1 MATDLTSGS
10 VSRHLRVQATP
21 MAIGLVAII
30 SFDVV
35 DLFFVSRLGDAPLA
49 AISFTFPVIWF
60 LGSVAIGYEAGAASC
75 ISRAAG
81 DANRGRAARLTTDAA
96 LLAGLATLVL
106 CAIGLMTIDPVFSA
120 LGATEELMP
129 LITDYMSIWYWTEPA
144 SAVMWTCL
152 ASMRARGN
160 TALEGKVIT
169 AAAILN
175 AILDPIFIFGWFG
188 FPRLEIAG
196 AALASLTATLTMLTF
211 TLIYLST
218 RLRVFAN
225 PIVPLARIA
234 ESWRN
239 LLRIGLPAMLT
250 NVIIPIANGI
260 VMAIVATHG
269 VNAVAGFGIAMRI
282 EPVALIPFYALSAV
296 SSPFF
301 GQNVAAGKH
310 DRLIEARRVIGPVLS
325 PLRSPARSGAVPGRP
340 AAVSAVYTVDR
351 DPRGGGRL
359 HLVGFAEL
367 RRVRSGDVRQCR
379 IQRNRAPAAGCRDFV
394 YAGDFRLPAA
404 GLCRTLVLRPAGP
417 VRCKRT
423 RQPRH
428 RRVRLSL
435 ARQPDLRIA
444 ALSRERSR
452 RIHRSLRF
460 DPRGCRS

>member
-1 MATDLTSGS
+1 MTDLTSGS

-75 ISRAAG
+75 VSRAAG
-81 DANRGRAARLTTDAA
+81 EDNRGRAARLTTDAA

-120 LGATEELMP
+120 LGATEELIP

-196 AALASLTATLTMLTF
+196 AALASLTATLTMLAF

-250 NVIIPIANGI
+250 NAIIPIANGI

-310 DRLIEARRVIGPVLS
+310 DRLVEARRVIARFCLRFGLLLAAALCLVAQPLS
-325 PLRSPARSGAVPGRP
+325 ALFTQSIAIREVAVDYIWLVSLSYGAYGLVMSVNAAFNGIGRP
-340 AAVSAVYTVDR
+340 LPGVLISSM
-351 DPRGGGRL
+351 
-359 HLVGFAEL
+359 
-367 RRVRSGDVRQCR
+367 RVLIV
-379 IQRNRAPAAGCRDFV
+379 F
-394 YAGDFRLPAA
+394 LPLAFLGHWLF
-404 GLCRTLVLRPAGP
+404 GLPGLFGA
-417 VRCKRT
+417 
-423 RQPRH
+423 
-428 RRVRLSL
+428 S
-435 ARQPDLRIA
+435 
-444 ALSRERSR
+444 ALSNLGIGALAYHWLGSQ
-452 RIHRSLRF
+452 ICASLR
-460 DPRGCRS
+460 

>member
-1 MATDLTSGS
+1 MTDLTSGS

-75 ISRAAG
+75 VSRAAG
-81 DANRGRAARLTTDAA
+81 EDNRGRAARLTTDAA

-120 LGATEELMP
+120 LGATEELIP

-196 AALASLTATLTMLTF
+196 AALASLTATLTMLAF

-250 NVIIPIANGI
+250 NAIIPIANGI

-310 DRLIEARRVIGPVLS
+310 DRLVEARRIIARFCLRFGLLLAAALCLVAQPLS
-325 PLRSPARSGAVPGRP
+325 ALFTQSIAIREVAVDYIWLVSLSYGAYGLVMSVNAAFNGIGRP
-340 AAVSAVYTVDR
+340 LPGVLISSM
-351 DPRGGGRL
+351 
-359 HLVGFAEL
+359 
-367 RRVRSGDVRQCR
+367 RVLIV
-379 IQRNRAPAAGCRDFV
+379 F
-394 YAGDFRLPAA
+394 LPLAFLGHWLF
-404 GLCRTLVLRPAGP
+404 GLPGLFGA
-417 VRCKRT
+417 
-423 RQPRH
+423 
-428 RRVRLSL
+428 S
-435 ARQPDLRIA
+435 
-444 ALSRERSR
+444 ALSNLGIGALAYHWLGSQ
-452 RIHRSLRF
+452 ICASLR
-460 DPRGCRS
+460 

>member
-1 MATDLTSGS
+1 MTTDLTTGS

-21 MAIGLVAII
+21 MALGLLAIM

-60 LGSVAIGYEAGAASC
+60 LGSIAIGYEAGAASC
-75 ISRAAG
+75 VSRAAG
-81 DANRGRAARLTTDAA
+81 EGNAHRSARLTTDSA

-120 LGATEELMP
+120 LGATDDLMP

-169 AAAILN
+169 ASAILN

-196 AALASLTATLTMLTF
+196 AALASLTATLIMLVF
-211 TLIYLST
+211 TLIHLAR

-225 PIVPLARIA
+225 PFVALDEIFD
-234 ESWRN
+234 SWRQ
-239 LLRIGLPAMLT
+239 LMRIGVPAMMT
-250 NVIIPIANGI
+250 NAIIPVANGI

-269 VNAVAGFGIAMRI
+269 VSAVAGFGIAMRI
-282 EPVALIPFYALSAV
+282 EPIALIPFYALSAV

-301 GQNVAAGKH
+301 GQNITARKYH
-310 DRLIEARRVIGPVLS
+310 RLVEARRVTSRFCLRFGFLLAAALCLIAEPVSGLFTQSIAIRDVAVEYIWLVSLS
-325 PLRSPARSGAVPGRP
+325 YGAYGLVMSVNASFNGIGRP
-340 AAVSAVYTVDR
+340 LPGVMIS
-351 DPRGGGRL
+351 L
-359 HLVGFAEL
+359 M
-367 RRVRSGDVRQCR
+367 RVVVV
-379 IQRNRAPAAGCRDFV
+379 F
-394 YAGDFRLPAA
+394 LPLAFLGHWLF
-404 GLCRTLVLRPAGP
+404 GLPGLFGA
-417 VRCKRT
+417 
-423 RQPRH
+423 
-428 RRVRLSL
+428 S
-435 ARQPDLRIA
+435 
-444 ALSRERSR
+444 ALSNLGIGALAYYWLGRQICKLQR
-452 RIHRSLRF
+452 
-460 DPRGCRS
+460 

>member
-1 MATDLTSGS
+1 MVTDLTSGS

-21 MAIGLVAII
+21 MALGLVAII

-75 ISRAAG
+75 VSRAAG
-81 DANRGRAARLTTDAA
+81 EGNVRRAARLTTDAA

-106 CAIGLMTIDPVFSA
+106 CAIGLTTIDPVFSA
-120 LGATEELMP
+120 LGATDDLMP

-188 FPRLEIAG
+188 FPRLEMAG
-196 AALASLTATLTMLTF
+196 AALASLTATLTMLGF
-211 TLIYLST
+211 TLIYLAT

-225 PIVPLARIA
+225 PFAALDEVVD
-234 ESWRN
+234 SWRE
-239 LLRIGLPAMLT
+239 LMRIGFPAMMT
-250 NVIIPIANGI
+250 NAIIPVANGI

-269 VNAVAGFGIAMRI
+269 VTAVAGFGIAMRI

-301 GQNVAAGKH
+301 GQNIAAKKY
-310 DRLIEARRVIGPVLS
+310 DRLVEARRVISRFCLRFGLLLAVALCLVAEPLS
-325 PLRSPARSGAVPGRP
+325 GLFTHSMAIREVTVDYIWLVSLSYGAYGLVMSVNAAFNGIGRP
-340 AAVSAVYTVDR
+340 LPGVLISSM
-351 DPRGGGRL
+351 
-359 HLVGFAEL
+359 
-367 RRVRSGDVRQCR
+367 RVV
-379 IQRNRAPAAGCRDFV
+379 IVF
-394 YAGDFRLPAA
+394 LPLAFLGHWLF
-404 GLCRTLVLRPAGP
+404 GLPGLFGA
-417 VRCKRT
+417 
-423 RQPRH
+423 
-428 RRVRLSL
+428 S
-435 ARQPDLRIA
+435 
-444 ALSRERSR
+444 ALSNLGIGALAYRWLGSQLCKSQR
-452 RIHRSLRF
+452 
-460 DPRGCRS
+460 

>member
-1 MATDLTSGS
+1 MTTDLTTGS

-21 MAIGLVAII
+21 MALGLLAIM

-60 LGSVAIGYEAGAASC
+60 LGSIAIGYEAGAASC
-75 ISRAAG
+75 VSRAAG
-81 DANRGRAARLTTDAA
+81 EGNEHRSARLTTDSA

-120 LGATEELMP
+120 LGATDDLMP

-169 AAAILN
+169 ASAILN

-196 AALASLTATLTMLTF
+196 AALASLTATLIMLVF
-211 TLIYLST
+211 TLIHLAR

-225 PIVPLARIA
+225 PFVALDEIFD
-234 ESWRN
+234 SWRQ
-239 LLRIGLPAMLT
+239 LMRIGVPAMMT
-250 NVIIPIANGI
+250 NAIIPVANGI

-269 VNAVAGFGIAMRI
+269 VSAVAGFGIAMRI
-282 EPVALIPFYALSAV
+282 EPIALIPFYALSAV

-301 GQNVAAGKH
+301 GQNITAGKYH
-310 DRLIEARRVIGPVLS
+310 RLVEARRVTSRFCLRFGFLLAAALCLIAKPVSGLFTQSIAIRDVAVEYIWLVSLS
-325 PLRSPARSGAVPGRP
+325 YGAYGLVMSVNASFNGIGRP
-340 AAVSAVYTVDR
+340 LPGVMISSM
-351 DPRGGGRL
+351 
-359 HLVGFAEL
+359 
-367 RRVRSGDVRQCR
+367 RVVVV
-379 IQRNRAPAAGCRDFV
+379 F
-394 YAGDFRLPAA
+394 LPLAFLGHWLF
-404 GLCRTLVLRPAGP
+404 GLPGLFGA
-417 VRCKRT
+417 
-423 RQPRH
+423 
-428 RRVRLSL
+428 S
-435 ARQPDLRIA
+435 
-444 ALSRERSR
+444 ALSNLGIGALAYYWLGRQICKLQR
-452 RIHRSLRF
+452 
-460 DPRGCRS
+460 

>member
-1 MATDLTSGS
+1 MVTDLTSGS

-21 MAIGLVAII
+21 MALGLVAII

-75 ISRAAG
+75 VSRVAG
-81 DANRGRAARLTTDAA
+81 EGNVRRAARLTTDAA

-120 LGATEELMP
+120 LGATDDLMP

-188 FPRLEIAG
+188 FPRLEMAG
-196 AALASLTATLTMLTF
+196 AALASLTATLTMLGF
-211 TLIYLST
+211 TLIYLAT

-225 PIVPLARIA
+225 PFAALDEVVD
-234 ESWRN
+234 SWRE
-239 LLRIGLPAMLT
+239 LMRIGFPAMMT
-250 NVIIPIANGI
+250 NAIIPVANGI

-269 VNAVAGFGIAMRI
+269 VTAVAGFGIAMRI

-301 GQNVAAGKH
+301 GQNIAAKKY
-310 DRLIEARRVIGPVLS
+310 DRLIEARRVISRFCLRFGLLLAVALCLVAEPLS
-325 PLRSPARSGAVPGRP
+325 GLFTHSMAIREVTVDYIWLVSLSYGAYGLVMSVNAAFNGIGRP
-340 AAVSAVYTVDR
+340 LPGVLISSM
-351 DPRGGGRL
+351 
-359 HLVGFAEL
+359 
-367 RRVRSGDVRQCR
+367 RVV
-379 IQRNRAPAAGCRDFV
+379 IVF
-394 YAGDFRLPAA
+394 LPLAFLGHWLF
-404 GLCRTLVLRPAGP
+404 GLPGLFGA
-417 VRCKRT
+417 
-423 RQPRH
+423 
-428 RRVRLSL
+428 S
-435 ARQPDLRIA
+435 
-444 ALSRERSR
+444 ALSNLGIGALAYRWLGSQLCKSQR
-452 RIHRSLRF
+452 
-460 DPRGCRS
+460 

>member
-1 MATDLTSGS
+1 MVTDLTSGS

-21 MAIGLVAII
+21 MALGLLAII

-75 ISRAAG
+75 VSRAAG
-81 DANRGRAARLTTDAA
+81 ESNRGRAARLTTDAA

-152 ASMRARGN
+152 AAMRARGN

-175 AILDPIFIFGWFG
+175 AILDPIFIFGWLG

-196 AALASLTATLTMLTF
+196 AALASLTANLIMLTF
-211 TLIYLST
+211 TLIHLAT

-250 NVIIPIANGI
+250 NAIIPIANGI

-269 VNAVAGFGIAMRI
+269 VTAVAGFGIAMRI

-301 GQNVAAGKH
+301 GQNIAAGKH
-310 DRLIEARRVIGPVLS
+310 DRLVEARRVISRFCLRFGFLLAAALCLVAQPLS
-325 PLRSPARSGAVPGRP
+325 AIFTQSMVIREVAVDYIWLVSLSYGAYGLVMSVNAAFNGIGRP
-340 AAVSAVYTVDR
+340 LPGVLISTMRVLVVFLPLAFLGHWLFGLPGLFGATAVANLSIGALAYYWLGSQLCAA
-351 DPRGGGRL
+351 PR
-359 HLVGFAEL
+359 
-367 RRVRSGDVRQCR
+367 
-379 IQRNRAPAAGCRDFV
+379 
-394 YAGDFRLPAA
+394 
-404 GLCRTLVLRPAGP
+404 
-417 VRCKRT
+417 
-423 RQPRH
+423 
-428 RRVRLSL
+428 
-435 ARQPDLRIA
+435 
-444 ALSRERSR
+444 
-452 RIHRSLRF
+452 
-460 DPRGCRS
+460 

>member
-1 MATDLTSGS
+1 MTTDLTTGS

-21 MAIGLVAII
+21 MALGLLAIM

-60 LGSVAIGYEAGAASC
+60 LGSIAIGYEAGAASC
-75 ISRAAG
+75 VSRAAG
-81 DANRGRAARLTTDAA
+81 EGNEHRSARLTTDSA

-120 LGATEELMP
+120 LGATDDLMP

-169 AAAILN
+169 ASAILN

-196 AALASLTATLTMLTF
+196 AALASLTATLIMLVF
-211 TLIYLST
+211 TLIHLAR

-225 PIVPLARIA
+225 PFVALDEIFD
-234 ESWRN
+234 SWRQ
-239 LLRIGLPAMLT
+239 LMRIGVPAMMT
-250 NVIIPIANGI
+250 NAIIPVANGI

-269 VNAVAGFGIAMRI
+269 VSAVAGFGIAMRI
-282 EPVALIPFYALSAV
+282 EPIALIPFYALSAV

-301 GQNVAAGKH
+301 GQNITARKYH
-310 DRLIEARRVIGPVLS
+310 RLVEARRVTSRFCLRFGFLLAAALCLIAEPVSGLFTQSIAIRDVAVEYIWLVSLS
-325 PLRSPARSGAVPGRP
+325 YGAYGLVMSVNASFNGIGRP
-340 AAVSAVYTVDR
+340 LPGVLISSM
-351 DPRGGGRL
+351 
-359 HLVGFAEL
+359 
-367 RRVRSGDVRQCR
+367 RVVVV
-379 IQRNRAPAAGCRDFV
+379 F
-394 YAGDFRLPAA
+394 LPLAFLGHWLF
-404 GLCRTLVLRPAGP
+404 GLPGLFGA
-417 VRCKRT
+417 
-423 RQPRH
+423 
-428 RRVRLSL
+428 S
-435 ARQPDLRIA
+435 
-444 ALSRERSR
+444 ALSNLGIGALAYYWLGRQICKLQR
-452 RIHRSLRF
+452 
-460 DPRGCRS
+460 

>member
-30 SFDVV
+30 SFDFV
-35 DLFFVSRLGDAPLA
+35 DLLFVSRLGDAPLA

-75 ISRAAG
+75 ISRAEGEG
-81 DANRGRAARLTTDAA
+81 DRGRAARLTTDAA
-96 LLAGLATLVL
+96 LLAGMATLVL
-106 CAIGLMTIDPVFSA
+106 CAIGLMTIDPIFSA
-120 LGATEELMP
+120 LGATEELIP

-196 AALASLTATLTMLTF
+196 AALASLTATLIMLAF

-225 PIVPLARIA
+225 PIVPFARIA

-239 LLRIGLPAMLT
+239 LLRIGVPAMLT
-250 NVIIPIANGI
+250 NAIIPIANGI

-301 GQNVAAGKH
+301 GQNIAAEKF
-310 DRLIEARRVIGPVLS
+310 DRLVEARRVISRFCLRFGLLLAAALCLVAQPLS
-325 PLRSPARSGAVPGRP
+325 KLFTQSSEIRGVAVDYIWLVSLSYGAYGLVMSVNAAFNGIGRP
-340 AAVSAVYTVDR
+340 LPGVLISSMRV
-351 DPRGGGRL
+351 
-359 HLVGFAEL
+359 LVVF
-367 RRVRSGDVRQCR
+367 
-379 IQRNRAPAAGCRDFV
+379 
-394 YAGDFRLPAA
+394 LPLAFLGHWLF
-404 GLCRTLVLRPAGP
+404 GLPGLFGA
-417 VRCKRT
+417 
-423 RQPRH
+423 
-428 RRVRLSL
+428 S
-435 ARQPDLRIA
+435 
-444 ALSRERSR
+444 ALSNLGIGALAYYWLGSQ
-452 RIHRSLRF
+452 IGASLR
-460 DPRGCRS
+460 

>member
-1 MATDLTSGS
+1 MTDLTRGS

-21 MAIGLVAII
+21 MALGLIAII

-75 ISRAAG
+75 VSRAAG
-81 DANRGRAARLTTDAA
+81 EGNRARAARLTTDAG
-96 LLAGLATLVL
+96 LLAGLATLAL
-106 CAIGLMTIDPVFSA
+106 CAIGLMTIDPVFAA
-120 LGATEELMP
+120 LGATDELMP
-129 LITDYMSIWYWTEPA
+129 LITEYMRIWYWMEPA

-152 ASMRARGN
+152 AAMRARGN

-175 AILDPIFIFGWFG
+175 AILDPIFIFGWLG

-196 AALASLTATLTMLTF
+196 AAIASLTANLIMLSF
-211 TLIYLST
+211 TLIHLAT

-225 PIVPLARIA
+225 PIAPVAQIA

-239 LLRIGLPAMLT
+239 LLRIGVPAMLT
-250 NVIIPIANGI
+250 NAIIPIANGI

-301 GQNVAAGKH
+301 GQNISAGKR
-310 DRLIEARRVIGPVLS
+310 DRLIEARRVISRFCIRFGFLLALALCLIAQPLS
-325 PLRSPARSGAVPGRP
+325 GFFTQSVAIREVAINYIWLVSLSYGAYGLVMSVNAAFNGIGRP
-340 AAVSAVYTVDR
+340 LPGVLISSMRVLIVFLPLAFVGHWLFGLPGLFAAT
-351 DPRGGGRL
+351 
-359 HLVGFAEL
+359 
-367 RRVRSGDVRQCR
+367 
-379 IQRNRAPAAGCRDFV
+379 
-394 YAGDFRLPAA
+394 
-404 GLCRTLVLRPAGP
+404 
-417 VRCKRT
+417 
-423 RQPRH
+423 
-428 RRVRLSL
+428 
-435 ARQPDLRIA
+435 
-444 ALSRERSR
+444 ALSNLGIGALAYRWLGSQ
-452 RIHRSLRF
+452 IGAS
-460 DPRGCRS
+460 PP

>member
-75 ISRAAG
+75 VSRAAG
-81 DANRGRAARLTTDAA
+81 EDNRGRAARLTTDAA

-120 LGATEELMP
+120 LGATEELIP

-196 AALASLTATLTMLTF
+196 AALASLTATLIMLTF

-225 PIVPLARIA
+225 PIAPLAQIA

-269 VNAVAGFGIAMRI
+269 MNAVAGFGIAMRI

-301 GQNVAAGKH
+301 GQNIAAEKH
-310 DRLIEARRVIGPVLS
+310 DRLVEARRVISRFCLRFGLLLAAALCLVVQPLS
-325 PLRSPARSGAVPGRP
+325 KLFTQSSEIRGVAVDYIWLVSLSYGAYGLVMSVNAAFNGIGRP
-340 AAVSAVYTVDR
+340 LPGVLISALRVLIVFL
-351 DPRGGGRL
+351 PLAFLGHRL
-359 HLVGFAEL
+359 FG
-367 RRVRSGDVRQCR
+367 
-379 IQRNRAPAAGCRDFV
+379 
-394 YAGDFRLPAA
+394 LP
-404 GLCRTLVLRPAGP
+404 GLFGA
-417 VRCKRT
+417 
-423 RQPRH
+423 
-428 RRVRLSL
+428 S
-435 ARQPDLRIA
+435 
-444 ALSRERSR
+444 ALSNLGIGALAYYWLGSQICASMR
-452 RIHRSLRF
+452 
-460 DPRGCRS
+460 

>member
-60 LGSVAIGYEAGAASC
+60 LGSIAIGYEAGAASC
-75 ISRAAG
+75 ISRSAG
-81 DANRGRAARLTTDAA
+81 EGNRGRAARLTTDAA
-96 LLAGLATLVL
+96 LLAALVTLVL

-120 LGATEELMP
+120 LGATEELIP

-239 LLRIGLPAMLT
+239 LMRIGLPAMLT
-250 NVIIPIANGI
+250 NAIIPIANGI

-301 GQNVAAGKH
+301 GQNIAAEKH
-310 DRLIEARRVIGPVLS
+310 DRLIEARRVISRFCLRFGLLLAAALCLVAQPLS
-325 PLRSPARSGAVPGRP
+325 KLFTQSSEIRGVAVDYIWLVSLSYGAYGLVMSVNAAFNGIGRP
-340 AAVSAVYTVDR
+340 LPGVLISAM
-351 DPRGGGRL
+351 
-359 HLVGFAEL
+359 
-367 RRVRSGDVRQCR
+367 RVLIVFLPLAFLGHWLFGLPGLFGASAISNLGIGALAYYWLGSQ
-379 IQRNRAPAAGCRDFV
+379 IRA
-394 YAGDFRLPAA
+394 
-404 GLCRTLVLRPAGP
+404 
-417 VRCKRT
+417 
-423 RQPRH
+423 
-428 RRVRLSL
+428 
-435 ARQPDLRIA
+435 
-444 ALSRERSR
+444 
-452 RIHRSLRF
+452 SLR
-460 DPRGCRS
+460 